1 MREADPQAQKAF
13 IDLLHRICGGIRVS
27 TRYPRQPK
35 FPHVVVT
42 RVGGATPNRITD
54 AATMSVQVYAETE
67 YEAEQVAGLIRQ
79 ALRSESWKGMR
90 LSGHRV
96 RGWREYAAP
105 QRFLDPDREN
115 LVRFQYSGQLLIS
128 LLTNQ

>member
-96 RGWREYAAP
+96 RGVAGIRCATAVPRPRPGKPGAVSVFRPAPHIAA
-105 QRFLDPDREN
+105 D
-115 LVRFQYSGQLLIS
+115 
-128 LLTNQ
+128 